1 MNLKNLQI
9 EMKVAF
15 FSFFIIM
22 ISMILMDGLWLMF
35 MLKRLYV
42 PNIGHLLND
51 SMAIWPA
58 VIFYILYGIALNV
71 FVVLPALKNNTG
83 YLELLLLGLLFG
95 MVTYGTYDLTN
106 QVTLKN
112 WPWIV
117 TVVDI
122 AWGSCLAAVVTL
134 ISTFMTRYFW

>member
-1 MNLKNLQI
+1 
-9 EMKVAF
+9 MKVAF
-15 FSFFIIM
+15 FSFLSIM
-22 ISMILMDGLWLMF
+22 ISMILIDGLWLF
-35 MLKRLYV
+35 LIFKRLYA
-42 PNIGHLLND
+42 PNIGHLLTD
-51 SMAIWPA
+51 SMSIWPA
-58 VIFYILYGIALNV
+58 VIFYILYAFALNV
-71 FVVLPALKNNTG
+71 FVVLPSLKNNAG

-106 QVTLKN
+106 QLTLKN

-134 ISTFMTRYFW
+134 ISTFTTRYFW

>member
-1 MNLKNLQI
+1 M
-9 EMKVAF
+9 EMKF
-15 FSFFIIM
+15 FIFSFIAVIV
-22 ISMILMDGLWLMF
+22 SMILIDGVWLAVMASRF
-35 MLKRLYV
+35 YI
-42 PNIGHLLND
+42 PNVGHLFKEAMEL
-51 SMAIWPA
+51 WPA
-58 VIFYILYGIALNV
+58 VTFYIIYAVALSI

-83 YLELLLLGLLFG
+83 YIELFLLGLLFG

-122 AWGSCLAAVVTL
+122 AWGSTLAGIVSL
-134 ISTFMTRYFW
+134 ISTFLTRHFFVL